1 MRPGMLVTL
10 AGSWLVLSVMTQP
23 LAGAGRQ
30 AYTQTSVS
38 TSKPPEVI
46 AEGRWQ
52 STVTDAWTSAQAQAH
67 LKIIEHFRQE
77 GLAFERVPP
86 IEELRPVLA
95 KYWKATPEDKNF
107 PDDVGMMH
115 RIVLTVPVTP
125 EIRAYMVQQDRLQRS
140 QERMLFLG
148 KALFVVVMMLAGVS
162 GYLYLDEWTKGYA
175 GWLWAGP
182 ILVIEV
188 LALLA
193 CLLL

>member
-1 MRPGMLVTL
+1 MLVTL

-23 LAGAGRQ
+23 LAGAARQ
-30 AYTQTSVS
+30 ASAQTAPADKVPIL
-38 TSKPPEVI
+38 KV
-46 AEGRWQ
+46 EGRWQ
-52 STVTDAWTSAQAQAH
+52 STVTDAWSSAHAQAH

-77 GLAFERVPP
+77 GLALERVPP
-86 IEELRPVLA
+86 MDELRPVLA
-95 KYWKATPEDKNF
+95 KYWKYTPEDKNF
-107 PDDVGMMH
+107 PDDVGLMH

-125 EIRAYMVQQDRLQRS
+125 EIRDYMVEQDRLQRS

-188 LALLA
+188 LVLIA
-193 CLLL
+193 CLVL